1 MGGGL
6 FGGGYD
12 APEVQPVPE
21 KEPTKSVSAGASAAA
36 ESQRQKARRNRGVAA
51 SIMTQRGNGGGLSTT
66 DQTGKTTLG

>member
-1 MGGGL
+1 MGGM
-6 FGGGYD
+6 FGGGYS
-12 APEVQPVPE
+12 APEQHPIPE

-51 SIMTQRGNGGGLSTT
+51 SIRTTRSGGLATT